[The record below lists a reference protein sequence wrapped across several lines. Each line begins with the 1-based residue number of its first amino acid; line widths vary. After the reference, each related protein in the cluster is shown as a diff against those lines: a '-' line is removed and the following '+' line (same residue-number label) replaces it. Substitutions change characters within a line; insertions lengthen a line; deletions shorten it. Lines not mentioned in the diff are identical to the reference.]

1 MAYSNTRSV
10 AKANGEHLYFTGAPC
25 KHGHVAARFTRTA
38 ICTDCNREQTK
49 LWAKDNKDKK
59 QAADAAYRKNN
70 LEEKRAKDSEYY
82 RANKDRILSRN
93 REYRARTADARHAA
107 SKLWR
112 EANPEKTKEISKR
125 FRQANP
131 HKINASAALRR
142 ARKRQAK
149 RMLPPEQLAQVQA
162 MYAEARRLTNTTGI
176 RHEVDHICPLAGTNF
191 SGLHVPWNLQ
201 ILTSDAN
208 KRKGNKFE
216 EVA

>member
-1 MAYSNTRSV
+1 MAFSNTRSV
-10 AKANGEHLYFTGAPC
+10 AKTKGEHLYFTGVPC

-49 LWAKDNKDKK
+49 LWAAANKAKK

-70 LEEKRAKDSEYY
+70 LEEKRAKDREYY
-82 RANKDRILSRN
+82 QANKDSILVKKRKYS
-93 REYRARTADARHAA
+93 ARTIDARHAA
-107 SKLWR
+107 AKLWR
-112 EANPEKTKEISKR
+112 EANPEKSKATSIR

-131 HKINASAALRR
+131 HKINAWAALRR
-142 ARKRQAK
+142 ARKLQAK
-149 RMLPPEQLAQVQA
+149 QMLPPKQLAQIQA
-162 MYAEARRLTNTTGI
+162 VYAKARRLSEATGI

-216 EVA
+216 EAA

>member
-1 MAYSNTRSV
+1 MAFSNTRSV
-10 AKANGEHLYFTGAPC
+10 AKTKGEHLYFTGVPC

-49 LWAKDNKDKK
+49 LWAAANKAKK

-70 LEEKRAKDSEYY
+70 LEEKRAKDREYY
-82 RANKDRILSRN
+82 RDNKDSILAKN
-93 REYRARTADARHAA
+93 REYFARTVDARHAA
-107 SKLWR
+107 AKVWR
-112 EANPEKTKEISKR
+112 EANPEKSKAASAR

-131 HKINASAALRR
+131 HKINAWAALRR
-142 ARKRQAK
+142 ARKKQAE
-149 RMLPPEQLAQVQA
+149 RMLPPDQLAQIQA
-162 MYAEARRLTNTTGI
+162 VYAEARRLSEATGV

-216 EVA
+216 EAA